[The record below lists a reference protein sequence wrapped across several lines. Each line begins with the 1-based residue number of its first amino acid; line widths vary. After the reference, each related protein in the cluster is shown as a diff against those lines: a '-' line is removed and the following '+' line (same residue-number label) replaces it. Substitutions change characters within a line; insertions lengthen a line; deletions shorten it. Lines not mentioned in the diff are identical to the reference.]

1 MQNKELVYKEEDGSL
16 VVIIPDVIKVFMS
29 YRQLNVTSP
38 ESAGVLIGERRGSHI
53 VIKTVSEPNNNDIRS
68 RFTVNRIGTHH
79 QQKVDQAFIDS
90 KGTSQYVGEWH
101 THPQKIANPSLT
113 DYMGWIQTCNFF
125 TNTVLVFYI
134 VGNEQDWIGIQ
145 INERIFEP
153 IEYKLEY

>member
-101 THPQKIANPSLT
+101 THPEDIPTPSGL
-113 DYMGWIQTCNFF
+113 DFESWNENLNSIKLGHNSAIIY
-125 TNTVLVFYI
+125 YI
-134 VGNEQDWIGIQ
+134 
-145 INERIFEP
+145 
-153 IEYKLEY
+153 

>member
-101 THPQKIANPSLT
+101 THPEDIPIPSGLDFESWNENLNSNLPLILIIVGRKQFWVAKKYNQKIRTLT
-113 DYMGWIQTCNFF
+113 EI
-125 TNTVLVFYI
+125 
-134 VGNEQDWIGIQ
+134 
-145 INERIFEP
+145 
-153 IEYKLEY
+153 

>member
-101 THPQKIANPSLT
+101 THPEDIPTPSGLDFESWNENLNSNLPLILIIVGRKQFWVAKKYNQKIITLT
-113 DYMGWIQTCNFF
+113 EI
-125 TNTVLVFYI
+125 
-134 VGNEQDWIGIQ
+134 
-145 INERIFEP
+145 
-153 IEYKLEY
+153 